1 MLKLCKKVCLINK
14 SSIFWIFESFMPLY
28 LPIEM
33 SSTLLFPYIC
43 EALISIFFFLQVL
56 STRARKGVILSDIKV
71 AVCTYAFDILYID
84 GQPLLKEQ
92 LKVRREVSIFSSMF
106 LLSRTCR
113 WDAFIKLIHSFGY
126 ILCENHVKHQLLC
139 YVYLRVCSSQL
150 KVPRPFFVLRCGLSL
165 NFL

>member
-1 MLKLCKKVCLINK
+1 
-14 SSIFWIFESFMPLY
+14 MPLY

-113 WDAFIKLIHSFGY
+113 
-126 ILCENHVKHQLLC
+126 
-139 YVYLRVCSSQL
+139 
-150 KVPRPFFVLRCGLSL
+150 
-165 NFL
+165 